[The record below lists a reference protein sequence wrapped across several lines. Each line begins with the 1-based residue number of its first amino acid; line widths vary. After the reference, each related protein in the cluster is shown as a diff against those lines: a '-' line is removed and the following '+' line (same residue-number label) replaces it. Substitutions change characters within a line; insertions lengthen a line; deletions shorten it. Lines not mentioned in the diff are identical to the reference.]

1 MNTSNETLG
10 DRLEKYEDEL
20 KGLTSYVKEL
30 ETMTAASGT
39 DKEQFEEDLMEATY
53 NIKFY
58 QGEIAGI
65 KSAIGKSG
73 KPAGRQPHV
82 GGGSTAGPSKGIT
95 SVIFSSVGFIVGAIL
110 GSRLKSRKGK
120 DSH

>member
-1 MNTSNETLG
+1 MNTSNDTLE
-10 DRLEKYEDEL
+10 DRLEEYEDTL

-30 ETMTAASGT
+30 QTMTAAKGT
-39 DKEQFEEDLMEATY
+39 DKEQYEEDLMEATH

-58 QGEIAGI
+58 QDEIAGI

-73 KPAGRQPHV
+73 KPAGGRPHL
-82 GGGSTAGPSKGIT
+82 GGGSTAGPGKGIT
-95 SVIFSSVGFIVGAIL
+95 SVIFSSVGFIVGAVL